1 MIGDILENFEVLIAG
16 TITVFIFLKI
26 YNYILIKKY
35 NCKELYKQR
44 KKEIKNTKFLK
55 VAKKIYFALIII
67 LIMVVIV
74 FLPYLIVELG
84 ISIFVALFGRSEMF
98 EKYLVIIGS
107 ILFTIYSIFITYQL
121 YINLLLNKFLKN
133 YKQDN

>member
-84 ISIFVALFGRSEMF
+84 ISIFVALFGRGGMF
-98 EKYLVIIGS
+98 EKLQTG
-107 ILFTIYSIFITYQL
+107 
-121 YINLLLNKFLKN
+121 
-133 YKQDN
+133 